1 MQIVPT
7 EHLFF
12 RFCERIR
19 DLVDKD
25 FLSIS
30 HKFVVRKTRIV
41 HLYILLDMLRS
52 TGNGFILKLG
62 WWKWTVVMVPA
73 SYRHLIFTLHKAM
86 LHEAIHNNDFWR
98 NKVSQHCCD
107 VVLNSCNMVA
117 TLQRRVELII
127 IVTLSPLA
135 DTSPKQ
141 TLISR
146 APVTTLKISFSF
158 FCS

>member
-62 WWKWTVVMVPA
+62 LV
-73 SYRHLIFTLHKAM
+73 
-86 LHEAIHNNDFWR
+86 
-98 NKVSQHCCD
+98 KV
-107 VVLNSCNMVA
+107 NSCHGPSQ
-117 TLQRRVELII
+117 L
-127 IVTLSPLA
+127 
-135 DTSPKQ
+135 Q
-141 TLISR
+141 TLDFYT
-146 APVTTLKISFSF
+146 P
-158 FCS
+158 

>member
-1 MQIVPT
+1 MQSVPT

-52 TGNGFILKLG
+52 TGNAFILKQLG
-62 WWKWTVVMVPA
+62 LVKVNTGHGP
-73 SYRHLIFTLHKAM
+73 SHL
-86 LHEAIHNNDFWR
+86 
-98 NKVSQHCCD
+98 
-107 VVLNSCNMVA
+107 
-117 TLQRRVELII
+117 
-127 IVTLSPLA
+127 
-135 DTSPKQ
+135 Q
-141 TLISR
+141 TLDFLHSIR
-146 APVTTLKISFSF
+146 
-158 FCS
+158 